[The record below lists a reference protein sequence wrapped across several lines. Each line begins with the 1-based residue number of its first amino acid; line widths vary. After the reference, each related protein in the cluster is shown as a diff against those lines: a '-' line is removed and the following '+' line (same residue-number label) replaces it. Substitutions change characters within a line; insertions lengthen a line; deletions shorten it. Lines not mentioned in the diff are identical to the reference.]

1 MNNLLEKWVLKFF
14 CIFVIMAFTNQNLR
28 ESTIFD
34 LTSDTDI
41 IVGEFGILKTPE
53 EYAKGLSI
61 QTRVMDFLALARLTN
76 DVKLRKAVLSQ
87 FKKELSIFRLE

>member
-1 MNNLLEKWVLKFF
+1 
-14 CIFVIMAFTNQNLR
+14 MAFTNQNLR

-41 IVGEFGILKTPE
+41 IVGEFEILETPE

-61 QTRVMDFLALARLTN
+61 QKRIMDFLDLADLTN
-76 DVKLRKAVLSQ
+76 DVKLEDAVSLQ
-87 FKKELSIFRLE
+87 FKKELSTFGFE

>member
-1 MNNLLEKWVLKFF
+1 
-14 CIFVIMAFTNQNLR
+14 MAYTNQNLR

-53 EYAKGLSI
+53 EYAKRLSI
-61 QTRVMDFLALARLTN
+61 QKRIMDFLDLADLTN
-76 DVKLRKAVLSQ
+76 DVKLEDAVSLQ
-87 FKKELSIFRLE
+87 FKKELSTFGFE

>member
-1 MNNLLEKWVLKFF
+1 
-14 CIFVIMAFTNQNLR
+14 MAYTNQNLR

-61 QTRVMDFLALARLTN
+61 QKRIMDFLDLADLTN
-76 DVKLRKAVLSQ
+76 DVKLEDAVSLQ
-87 FKKELSIFRLE
+87 FKKELSTFGFE